1 MKKINIAL
9 CGTGNVGSSFI
20 DLVLKNKQKMMSNFD
35 IDINLTLIG
44 SRKGEI
50 DNTQFEGTIEKDIL
64 KVPLN
69 AEIDV
74 VIELIGGTDISYDL
88 AKLSLE
94 NGKHFVT
101 ANKALI
107 AEKGSELF
115 ELASKKNL
123 HLGFEASVG
132 GGIPI
137 IRTLRDGLISN
148 RVNWFKG
155 ILNGTSNYILS
166 KMFLENQ
173 TYESALKSAQELGF
187 AEPDPTFDIDGTDA
201 YQKTSILSFLS
212 FNGEI
217 SLDKIYREGI
227 NKIESLDMEYGKELG
242 FVIKPLSL
250 GINYGEKLF
259 IGSFPAF
266 IKENEILANV
276 NFETNVIEINSEN
289 LNSTA
294 YQGPG
299 AGGYPTSTSV
309 MNDLIDIGKGKVF
322 DYFNLLNPI
331 QIDSFDEFKTPRY
344 LRLMVQDEPGV
355 VAEISKLIAE
365 KNLSIDNLIQKEK
378 QKSDEIIP
386 IVIVLGECSEKVVNS
401 LIKELEKLPKVKN
414 PIQQI
419 RFIN

>member
-20 DLVLKNKQKMMSNFD
+20 DLVLKNKQKIMSNFD

-401 LIKELEKLPKVKN
+401 LIKELEKLPKVKS

>member
-50 DNTQFEGTIEKDIL
+50 DNTHFEGTIEKDIL

-344 LRLMVQDEPGV
+344 LRLMVKDEPGV

-401 LIKELEKLPKVKN
+401 LIKELEKLPKVKS

>member
-20 DLVLKNKQKMMSNFD
+20 DLVLKNKQKIMSNFD

-250 GINYGEKLF
+250 GLNYGEKLF

-344 LRLMVQDEPGV
+344 LRLMVKDEPGV

-401 LIKELEKLPKVKN
+401 LIKELEKLPKVKS

>member
-1 MKKINIAL
+1 MKKINLAL

-20 DLVLKNKQKMMSNFD
+20 DLVLKNKQKIMSNFD

-50 DNTQFEGTIEKDIL
+50 DNTEFEGTIEKDIL

-74 VIELIGGTDISYDL
+74 VVELIGGTDISYDL

-217 SLDKIYREGI
+217 LMDKIYREGI

-250 GINYGEKLF
+250 GLNYGEKLF

-401 LIKELEKLPKVKN
+401 LIKDLEELSKVKS

>member
-20 DLVLKNKQKMMSNFD
+20 DLVLKNKQKIMSNFD

-74 VIELIGGTDISYDL
+74 VVELIGGTDISYDL

-212 FNGEI
+212 FNGEV

-250 GINYGEKLF
+250 GLNYGEKLF

>member
-250 GINYGEKLF
+250 GLNYGEKLF

>member
-1 MKKINIAL
+1 MKKINLAL

-20 DLVLKNKQKMMSNFD
+20 DLVLKNKQKIMSNFD

-50 DNTQFEGTIEKDIL
+50 DNTEFEGTIEKDIL

-166 KMFLENQ
+166 KMFIENQ

-187 AEPDPTFDIDGTDA
+187 AEPDPTLDIDGTDA

-227 NKIESLDMEYGKELG
+227 NKIEPIDMEYGKELG

-322 DYFNLLNPI
+322 NYFNLLNPI

-344 LRLMVQDEPGV
+344 LRLMVKDEPGV

-401 LIKELEKLPKVKN
+401 LIKDLEELSKVKS

>member
-20 DLVLKNKQKMMSNFD
+20 DLVLKNKQKIMSNFD

-344 LRLMVQDEPGV
+344 LRLMVKDEPGV

-378 QKSDEIIP
+378 KKSDEIIP

-401 LIKELEKLPKVKN
+401 LIKELEKLPKVKS

>member
-74 VIELIGGTDISYDL
+74 VVELIGGTDISYDL

-344 LRLMVQDEPGV
+344 LRLMVKDEPGV

-401 LIKELEKLPKVKN
+401 LIKELEKLPKVKS

>member
-20 DLVLKNKQKMMSNFD
+20 DLVLKNKQKIMSNFD

-50 DNTQFEGTIEKDIL
+50 DNTHFEGTIEKDIL

-344 LRLMVQDEPGV
+344 LRLMVKDEPGV

-401 LIKELEKLPKVKN
+401 LIKELEKLPKVKS

>member
-276 NFETNVIEINSEN
+276 NFETNVIEVNSEN

-344 LRLMVQDEPGV
+344 LRLMVKDEPGV

-401 LIKELEKLPKVKN
+401 LIKELEKLPKVKS

>member
-20 DLVLKNKQKMMSNFD
+20 DLVLKNKQKIMSNFD

-50 DNTQFEGTIEKDIL
+50 DNTHFEGTIEKDIL

-217 SLDKIYREGI
+217 SMDKIYREGI

-344 LRLMVQDEPGV
+344 LRLMVKDEPGV

-401 LIKELEKLPKVKN
+401 LIKELEKLPKVKS

>member
-20 DLVLKNKQKMMSNFD
+20 DLVLKNKQKIMSNFD

-344 LRLMVQDEPGV
+344 LRLMVKDEPGV

-378 QKSDEIIP
+378 QKSAEIIP

-401 LIKELEKLPKVKN
+401 LIKELEKLPKVKS

>member
-20 DLVLKNKQKMMSNFD
+20 DLVLKNKQKIMSNFD

-212 FNGEI
+212 FNGEV

-250 GINYGEKLF
+250 GLNYGEKLF

>member
-20 DLVLKNKQKMMSNFD
+20 DLVLKNKQKIMSNFD

-344 LRLMVQDEPGV
+344 LRLMVKDEPGV

>member
-20 DLVLKNKQKMMSNFD
+20 DLVLKNKQKIMSNFD

-50 DNTQFEGTIEKDIL
+50 DNTHFEGTIEKDIL

-187 AEPDPTFDIDGTDA
+187 AEPDPTLDIDGTDA

-344 LRLMVQDEPGV
+344 LRLMVKDEPGV

-401 LIKELEKLPKVKN
+401 LIKELEKLPKVKS

>member
-20 DLVLKNKQKMMSNFD
+20 DLVLKNKQKIMSNFD

-201 YQKTSILSFLS
+201 YQKT
-212 FNGEI
+212 
-217 SLDKIYREGI
+217 
-227 NKIESLDMEYGKELG
+227 
-242 FVIKPLSL
+242 
-250 GINYGEKLF
+250 
-259 IGSFPAF
+259 
-266 IKENEILANV
+266 
-276 NFETNVIEINSEN
+276 
-289 LNSTA
+289 
-294 YQGPG
+294 
-299 AGGYPTSTSV
+299 
-309 MNDLIDIGKGKVF
+309 
-322 DYFNLLNPI
+322 
-331 QIDSFDEFKTPRY
+331 
-344 LRLMVQDEPGV
+344 
-355 VAEISKLIAE
+355 
-365 KNLSIDNLIQKEK
+365 
-378 QKSDEIIP
+378 
-386 IVIVLGECSEKVVNS
+386 
-401 LIKELEKLPKVKN
+401 
-414 PIQQI
+414 
-419 RFIN
+419 

>member
-20 DLVLKNKQKMMSNFD
+20 DLVLKNKQKIMSNFD

-344 LRLMVQDEPGV
+344 LRLMVKDEPGV

-401 LIKELEKLPKVKN
+401 LIKELEKLPKVKS

>member
-20 DLVLKNKQKMMSNFD
+20 DLVLKNKQKIMSNFD

-74 VIELIGGTDISYDL
+74 VVELIGGTDISYDL

-250 GINYGEKLF
+250 GLNYGEKLF

>member
-1 MKKINIAL
+1 
-9 CGTGNVGSSFI
+9 
-20 DLVLKNKQKMMSNFD
+20 
-35 IDINLTLIG
+35 
-44 SRKGEI
+44 
-50 DNTQFEGTIEKDIL
+50 
-64 KVPLN
+64 
-69 AEIDV
+69 
-74 VIELIGGTDISYDL
+74 
-88 AKLSLE
+88 
-94 NGKHFVT
+94 
-101 ANKALI
+101 
-107 AEKGSELF
+107 
-115 ELASKKNL
+115 
-123 HLGFEASVG
+123 
-132 GGIPI
+132 
-137 IRTLRDGLISN
+137 
-148 RVNWFKG
+148 
-155 ILNGTSNYILS
+155 
-166 KMFLENQ
+166 
-173 TYESALKSAQELGF
+173 
-187 AEPDPTFDIDGTDA
+187 
-201 YQKTSILSFLS
+201 
-212 FNGEI
+212 
-217 SLDKIYREGI
+217 
-227 NKIESLDMEYGKELG
+227 MEYGRELG

-344 LRLMVQDEPGV
+344 LRLMVKDEPGV

-401 LIKELEKLPKVKN
+401 LIKELEKLPKVKS

>member
-1 MKKINIAL
+1 MKKINLAL

-20 DLVLKNKQKMMSNFD
+20 DLVLKNKQKIMSNFD

-50 DNTQFEGTIEKDIL
+50 DNTEFEGTIEKDIL

-166 KMFLENQ
+166 KMFIENQ

-187 AEPDPTFDIDGTDA
+187 AEPDPTLDIDGTDA

-227 NKIESLDMEYGKELG
+227 NKIEPIDMEYGKELG

-344 LRLMVQDEPGV
+344 LRLMVKDEPGV

-401 LIKELEKLPKVKN
+401 LIKDLEELSKVKS

>member
-250 GINYGEKLF
+250 GLNYGEKLF

-401 LIKELEKLPKVKN
+401 LIKELEKLPKVKS

>member
-20 DLVLKNKQKMMSNFD
+20 DLVLKNKQKIMSNFD

-74 VIELIGGTDISYDL
+74 VVELIGGTDISYDL

-344 LRLMVQDEPGV
+344 LRLMVKDEPGV

-401 LIKELEKLPKVKN
+401 LIKELEKLPKVKS

>member
-20 DLVLKNKQKMMSNFD
+20 DLVLKNKQKIMSNFD

-148 RVNWFKG
+148 RVHWFKG

-344 LRLMVQDEPGV
+344 LRLMVKDEPGV

-378 QKSDEIIP
+378 QKSAEIIP

-401 LIKELEKLPKVKN
+401 LIKELEKLPKVKS

>member
-1 MKKINIAL
+1 MKTVNIAL
-9 CGTGNVGSSFI
+9 CGTGNVGSSFM
-20 DLVLKNKQKMMSNFD
+20 DLVLKNKQKIKSNFD
-35 IDINLTLIG
+35 VDFNLLLIG

-50 DNTQFEGTIEKDIL
+50 NNTEFKGVLEKDIL
-64 KVPLN
+64 KVPLKD
-69 AEIDV
+69 EIDV
-74 VIELIGGTDISYDL
+74 VVELIGGTDISYEL
-88 AKLSLE
+88 AKSSLE

-115 ELASKKNL
+115 ELASKNNL
-123 HLGFEASVG
+123 HIGFEASVG

-148 RVNWFKG
+148 KVNWFKG

-166 KMFLENQ
+166 KMYLENQ
-173 TYESALKSAQELGF
+173 TYESALEAAQELGF
-187 AEPDPTFDIDGTDA
+187 AESDPTFDIDGTDA

-217 SLDKIYREGI
+217 QMDKIYREGI
-227 NKIESLDMEYGKELG
+227 NMIEPLDMEYGKELG
-242 FVIKPLSL
+242 YVIKPLSL

-266 IKENEILANV
+266 IKKNEILANV

-309 MNDLIDIGKGKVF
+309 MNDIIDIAKGKVF
-322 DYFNLLNPI
+322 DYSNLLNSI
-331 QIDSFDEFKTPRY
+331 EIDNFDDFKTARY
-344 LRLMVQDEPGV
+344 LRLMVLDQPGV

-378 QKSDEIIP
+378 QKSDGIIP
-386 IVIVLGECSEKVVNS
+386 IVIVLGECSEKVANS
-401 LIKELEKLPKVKN
+401 LINDLEELSKVKD

-419 RFIN
+419 RFID

>member
-344 LRLMVQDEPGV
+344 LRLMVKDEPGV

-401 LIKELEKLPKVKN
+401 LIKELEKLPKVKS

>member
-20 DLVLKNKQKMMSNFD
+20 DLVLKNKQKIMSNFD

-50 DNTQFEGTIEKDIL
+50 DNTHFEGTIEKDIL

-276 NFETNVIEINSEN
+276 NFETNVIEVNSEN

-344 LRLMVQDEPGV
+344 LRLMVKDEPGV

-401 LIKELEKLPKVKN
+401 LIKELEKLPKVKS

>member
-401 LIKELEKLPKVKN
+401 LIKELEKLPKVKS

>member
-20 DLVLKNKQKMMSNFD
+20 DLVLKNKQKIMSNFD

-217 SLDKIYREGI
+217 SMDKIYREGI

-344 LRLMVQDEPGV
+344 LRLMVKDEPGV

-401 LIKELEKLPKVKN
+401 LIKELEKLPKVKS

>member
-20 DLVLKNKQKMMSNFD
+20 DLVLKNKQKIMSNFD

-173 TYESALKSAQELGF
+173 TYESAMKSAQELGF

-344 LRLMVQDEPGV
+344 LRLMVKDEPGV

-401 LIKELEKLPKVKN
+401 LIKELEKLPKVKS

>member
-9 CGTGNVGSSFI
+9 CGTGNVGSSFV
-20 DLVLKNKQKMMSNFD
+20 DLVLKNKQKIMSNFD

-74 VIELIGGTDISYDL
+74 VIELIGGIDISYDL
-88 AKLSLE
+88 AILSLE

-227 NKIESLDMEYGKELG
+227 NKIEPLDMEYGKELG

-259 IGSFPAF
+259 IGTFPAF

-289 LNSTA
+289 LDSTA

-322 DYFNLLNPI
+322 DYSNLLNPI

-344 LRLMVQDEPGV
+344 LRLMVKDEPGV

-386 IVIVLGECSEKVVNS
+386 IVIVLGECSEKIVNS
-401 LIKELEKLPKVKN
+401 LIKDLEELPKVKS

>member
-1 MKKINIAL
+1 MEINIY
-9 CGTGNVGSSFI
+9 
-20 DLVLKNKQKMMSNFD
+20 DLLLEDEKTTLNEIVLEAVSRNFD

-187 AEPDPTFDIDGTDA
+187 AEPD
-201 YQKTSILSFLS
+201 
-212 FNGEI
+212 
-217 SLDKIYREGI
+217 
-227 NKIESLDMEYGKELG
+227 
-242 FVIKPLSL
+242 LSL
-250 GINYGEKLF
+250 IH
-259 IGSFPAF
+259 I
-266 IKENEILANV
+266 
-276 NFETNVIEINSEN
+276 
-289 LNSTA
+289 
-294 YQGPG
+294 
-299 AGGYPTSTSV
+299 
-309 MNDLIDIGKGKVF
+309 
-322 DYFNLLNPI
+322 
-331 QIDSFDEFKTPRY
+331 
-344 LRLMVQDEPGV
+344 
-355 VAEISKLIAE
+355 
-365 KNLSIDNLIQKEK
+365 
-378 QKSDEIIP
+378 
-386 IVIVLGECSEKVVNS
+386 
-401 LIKELEKLPKVKN
+401 
-414 PIQQI
+414 
-419 RFIN
+419 

>member
-20 DLVLKNKQKMMSNFD
+20 DLVLKNKQKIMSNFD

-276 NFETNVIEINSEN
+276 NFETNVIEVNSEN

-344 LRLMVQDEPGV
+344 LRLMVKDEPGV

-401 LIKELEKLPKVKN
+401 LIKELEKLPKVKS

>member
-50 DNTQFEGTIEKDIL
+50 DNTHFEGTIEKDIL

-217 SLDKIYREGI
+217 SMDKIYREGI

-344 LRLMVQDEPGV
+344 LRLMVKDEPGV

-401 LIKELEKLPKVKN
+401 LIKELEKLPKVKS

>member
-1 MKKINIAL
+1 MKTVNIAL
-9 CGTGNVGSSFI
+9 CGTGNVGSSFM
-20 DLVLKNKQKMMSNFD
+20 DLVLKNKQKIKSNFD
-35 IDINLTLIG
+35 VDFNLLLIG

-50 DNTQFEGTIEKDIL
+50 NNTEFKGVLEKDIL
-64 KVPLN
+64 KVPLKD
-69 AEIDV
+69 EIDV
-74 VIELIGGTDISYDL
+74 VVELIGGTDISYEL
-88 AKLSLE
+88 AKSSLE

-115 ELASKKNL
+115 ELASKNNL
-123 HLGFEASVG
+123 HIGFEASVG

-148 RVNWFKG
+148 KVNWFKG

-166 KMFLENQ
+166 KMYLENQ
-173 TYESALKSAQELGF
+173 TYESALEAAQELGF

-217 SLDKIYREGI
+217 QMDKIYREGI
-227 NKIESLDMEYGKELG
+227 NMIEPLDMEYGKELG
-242 FVIKPLSL
+242 YVIKPLSL

-266 IKENEILANV
+266 IKKNEILANV

-289 LNSTA
+289 LDSTA

-309 MNDLIDIGKGKVF
+309 MNDLIDIAKGKVF
-322 DYFNLLNPI
+322 DYSNLLNSI
-331 QIDSFDEFKTPRY
+331 EIDNFDDFKAARY
-344 LRLMVQDEPGV
+344 LRLMVLDQPGV

-378 QKSDEIIP
+378 QKSDGIIP
-386 IVIVLGECSEKVVNS
+386 IVIVLGECSEKVANS
-401 LIKELEKLPKVKN
+401 LINDLEELSKVKD

-419 RFIN
+419 RFID